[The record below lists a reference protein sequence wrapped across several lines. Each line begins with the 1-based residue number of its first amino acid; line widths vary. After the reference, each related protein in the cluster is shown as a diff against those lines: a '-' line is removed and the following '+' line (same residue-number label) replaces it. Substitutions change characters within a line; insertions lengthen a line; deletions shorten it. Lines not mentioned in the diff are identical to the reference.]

1 MKKSAA
7 IKLLL
12 VGCLVLL
19 PLLITPW
26 ALDPFEIDKVILAR
40 IIGAVAF
47 ILFVTKKGTSWI
59 PKLDYKDPG
68 FWYLMLIAWSII
80 ATIFSINPFRSTF
93 GSMLR
98 GGGLLTILCSFGL
111 YVGLR
116 SYGALSEKTKQNI
129 ALYATYTSGAII
141 VLSFFQYLAQSHLYV
156 DVELVTT
163 GAPFQLLR
171 IPGTFG
177 HPLYFGIYLAAM
189 LPMAYYAYKTS
200 KKQIIPIIIAASY
213 IAIYFTR
220 ARIAMI
226 AASILAIIF
235 ILTKLKKYKKI
246 IITNAVVL
254 GAAILIISPSL
265 QQTIIRPE
273 SLFVRMQE
281 WQFATKTNLE
291 SPIFGYGFETYD
303 EISISRDRH
312 PHELD
317 DGLADR
323 VHNIWLDTSWNIG
336 FPGLIFLIGLFSAAY
351 YMLRRTK
358 DSWEKMIGLSLLT
371 YLIVMQTSFDFSF
384 TYLLFPFLLSQITPL
399 KQSRDLDRGI
409 MRGFGVVVFALLLS
423 TPAISNAMMFKG
435 IDYLTTGE
443 FEKEAKL
450 YQNAQKINPTWP
462 DISMA
467 EAESWYARSVVEPE
481 NIEENKQKAK
491 QLMEKARKRG
501 LPLYYKASFEE

>member
-1 MKKSAA
+1 MTSVL
-7 IKLLL
+7 IGLF
-12 VGCLVLL
+12 VLL
-19 PLLITPW
+19 PLLVTPW
-26 ALDPFEIDKVILAR
+26 ALDPFEIDKVIMAR

-47 ILFVTKKGTSWI
+47 VLFVTKKGTQWI
-59 PKLDYKDPG
+59 AKLDYKDPG
-68 FWYLMLIAWSII
+68 FWYLMLIAWSIV
-80 ATIFSINPFRSTF
+80 ATLFSINPFRSTF

-98 GGGLLTILCSFGL
+98 GGGLLTILCAFGL

-116 SYGALSEKTKQNI
+116 SYGTLAEKTKQNI
-129 ALYATYTSGAII
+129 SLYSTYTTGVMI
-141 VLSFFQYLAQSHLYV
+141 VLSFFQYLAQNHLYV
-156 DVELVTT
+156 NVELVTT

-177 HPLYFGIYLAAM
+177 HPLYFGMYLALM

-226 AASILAIIF
+226 AAIILAIIF

-246 IITNAVVL
+246 IITNAIVL

-281 WQFATKTNLE
+281 WQFAAKTNLE
-291 SPIFGYGFETYD
+291 RPIFGFGFETYD
-303 EISISRDRH
+303 EASISRDRH
-312 PHELD
+312 PKELD

-323 VHNIWLDTSWNIG
+323 VHNIWLETSWNIG
-336 FPGLIFLIGLFSAAY
+336 FPGLIFLIGIFVTAY
-351 YMLRRTK
+351 LILRRTK
-358 DSWEKMIGLSLLT
+358 DLWSKMIGLSLLT
-371 YLIVMQTSFDFSF
+371 YIILMQTSFDFSF
-384 TYLLFPFLLSQITPL
+384 TYILLPFLLSQIKTQ
-399 KQSRDLDRGI
+399 KNDRPQGRNI
-409 MRGFGVVVFALLLS
+409 Y
-423 TPAISNAMMFKG
+423 AIIITLMLISPSITNAMMFKG

-443 FEKEAKL
+443 FEKEVKL

-462 DISMA
+462 ELYMT
-467 EAESWYARSVVEPE
+467 EAESWYARSVVELE
-481 NIEENKQKAK
+481 KAEENSTKAK
-491 QLMEKARKRG
+491 HLMETARKRG
-501 LPLYYKASFEE
+501 LPWYYKASFEE